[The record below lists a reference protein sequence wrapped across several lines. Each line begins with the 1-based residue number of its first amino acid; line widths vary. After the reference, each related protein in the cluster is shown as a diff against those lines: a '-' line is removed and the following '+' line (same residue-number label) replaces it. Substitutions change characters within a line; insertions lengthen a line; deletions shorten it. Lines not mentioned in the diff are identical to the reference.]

1 MTKEKVKVPFLGQM
15 EDNMSENGK
24 VVSNTELVLISAI
37 KEIVNKVFGKTV
49 KKSNGWIMKMSN
61 ESNKFNLMHNYKN

>member
-37 KEIVNKVFGKTV
+37 KEIVNKVFGKMV
-49 KKSNGWIMKMSN
+49 KKSNG
-61 ESNKFNLMHNYKN
+61 

>member
-1 MTKEKVKVPFLGQM
+1 MTREKEKEHFLGLT

-24 VVSNTELVLISAI
+24 VVNNTELVPISAI

-49 KKSNGWIMKMSN
+49 KRSSGWIMKMSN
-61 ESNKFNLMHNYKN
+61 DRIQYNQEIIY

>member
-24 VVSNTELVLISAI
+24 VESNTELVLISAI
-37 KEIVNKVFGKTV
+37 KEIVNKVFGRMV
-49 KKSNGWIMKMSN
+49 KRLSGLIMKMIN
-61 ESNKFNLMHNYKN
+61 EIQ

>member
-24 VVSNTELVLISAI
+24 VESNTALVLISAI
-37 KEIVNKVFGKTV
+37 KEIVNKVFGRMV
-49 KKSNGWIMKMSN
+49 KRLNGWTMKMSN
-61 ESNKFNLMHNYKN
+61 ERQKFNSLHNF

>member
-49 KKSNGWIMKMSN
+49 KKSNG
-61 ESNKFNLMHNYKN
+61 